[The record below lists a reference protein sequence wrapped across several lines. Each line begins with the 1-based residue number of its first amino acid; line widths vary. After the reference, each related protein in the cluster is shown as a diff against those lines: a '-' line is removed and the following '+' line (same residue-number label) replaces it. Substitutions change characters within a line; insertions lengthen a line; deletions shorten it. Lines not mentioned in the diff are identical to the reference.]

1 MVLAVICAAHD
12 MRCLCAC
19 VCVCPTIT
27 LLLLMVICGWI
38 LRVIAFIQSRTRDIR
53 LFLIAGFIDRESLH
67 LASVGGG
74 GGRTPLEQ
82 AEQQR
87 H

>member
-1 MVLAVICAAHD
+1 VCA
-12 MRCLCAC
+12 
-19 VCVCPTIT
+19 TIT

-74 GGRTPLEQ
+74 GGGDGGGRTPLEQ
-82 AEQQR
+82 AEQQ
-87 H
+87 